1 MYLFSLV
8 NSLFSIL
15 LVVLFVVFDCFLL
28 LLILD
33 SSEFVFELVSVFLFL
48 ALVDGGVSLFLLF
61 LIELELFNKEDSG
74 TIR

>member
-1 MYLFSLV
+1 LYLFSLV

-15 LVVLFVVFDCFLL
+15 LVVLFAVFNCFLL

-33 SSEFVFELVSVFLFL
+33 SSEFVFELVSVFLLL
-48 ALVDGGVSLFLLF
+48 ALIDGGVSLFLLF
-61 LIELELFNKEDSG
+61 VIELELFNKEDSG